1 MPDDIFEDL
10 RDWRRRNPQLGKQPE
25 PARTHRNTWKPTES
39 TPKHYLKTNGTLRIL
54 TKLIKAFSMKTS
66 PTPNITRQ
74 PTEPAKTNGTH
85 RNHIR
90 THGNL
95 TNPPE
100 LIESNSIHT
109 KQILENRQNLP
120 IQLSYCWGPGLW
132 IGNGGLTFNWFSDN
146 LLDRQ
151 HFWLNIIII
160 TYQHHFWRRISLSET
175 NNSCSTTN
183 IISSSYLTTFLKN
196 IINYGEEPITW
207 ANNRALDRHRRSEL
221 YSIPW

>member
-1 MPDDIFEDL
+1 
-10 RDWRRRNPQLGKQPE
+10 
-25 PARTHRNTWKPTES
+25 
-39 TPKHYLKTNGTLRIL
+39 
-54 TKLIKAFSMKTS
+54 MKTL
-66 PTPNITRQ
+66 PTQNTTRQ
-74 PTEPAKTNGTH
+74 PSEPAKTNGAH
-85 RNHIR
+85 RNPFR

-109 KQILENRQNLP
+109 KQILENKQNHLSSTLP
-120 IQLSYCWGPGLW
+120 HCWGPVLW
-132 IGNGGLTFNWFSDN
+132 IGNGGLTFNRFSDN

-151 HFWLNIIII
+151 HFWLNNITI

-183 IISSSYLTTFLKN
+183 IISSSYLTTILKN

-207 ANNRALDRHRRSEL
+207 SNNRALDRHRRSKL
-221 YSIPW
+221 HSIPW